1 LIVATLNEI
10 LNNNQILTRS
20 QLKADRGLVRE
31 IQLRLRNLGLYPGG
45 QWIDGDLGGNN
56 SFSWKGL
63 KEFCEAVNLSGF
75 PSDTVSMNIDIA
87 TKLLETKQLPFI
99 LDQARN
105 TNFILEKL
113 TDIQSNTP
121 SPVDVGVTEAFV
133 ARTTRNSPFAGE
145 IANYPQY
152 LAQKPD
158 GTSIISY
165 GNSFTLSS
173 GTIVTFSNYPHQ
185 GQPPMIDPSGLDFLS
200 PNISHAC
207 LCVGSFEDGNSP
219 IITHWLGKKA
229 LEPVQFLSATKFIG
243 VLNAIS
249 QINGQFPIVDV
260 DDCIILSPRFRF
272 NELLINMLSYG
283 EDARG
288 NIGRSNQIGAL
299 FKRFTKREDLE
310 AWMKAQTGNHN
321 LEFRGG
327 YFNPPLISNPQVKD
341 TVSGTTVLSHASTPG
356 DIGENLVS
364 AYDLVRLISMLGWH
378 LHLTAN
384 TQLPDAQWNS
394 LESVVR
400 AMGMDIARY
409 VDVALE
415 TLGVIDVISEPVVI
429 SKVGWGASSFTY
441 VAFVKF
447 VDRRLQPAKLRTF
460 AIALRTPNGSHE
472 VRDNHLAA
480 AVTEIVRRSL
490 TEELA

>member
-1 LIVATLNEI
+1 VATLNEI

-173 GTIVTFSNYPHQ
+173 GTIVTFS
-185 GQPPMIDPSGLDFLS
+185 IFLM
-200 PNISHAC
+200 
-207 LCVGSFEDGNSP
+207 
-219 IITHWLGKKA
+219 
-229 LEPVQFLSATKFIG
+229 PV
-243 VLNAIS
+243 
-249 QINGQFPIVDV
+249 
-260 DDCIILSPRFRF
+260 
-272 NELLINMLSYG
+272 
-283 EDARG
+283 
-288 NIGRSNQIGAL
+288 
-299 FKRFTKREDLE
+299 
-310 AWMKAQTGNHN
+310 
-321 LEFRGG
+321 
-327 YFNPPLISNPQVKD
+327 
-341 TVSGTTVLSHASTPG
+341 
-356 DIGENLVS
+356 
-364 AYDLVRLISMLGWH
+364 
-378 LHLTAN
+378 
-384 TQLPDAQWNS
+384 
-394 LESVVR
+394 
-400 AMGMDIARY
+400 
-409 VDVALE
+409 
-415 TLGVIDVISEPVVI
+415 
-429 SKVGWGASSFTY
+429 
-441 VAFVKF
+441 FV
-447 VDRRLQPAKLRTF
+447 
-460 AIALRTPNGSHE
+460 
-472 VRDNHLAA
+472 
-480 AVTEIVRRSL
+480 
-490 TEELA
+490 